1 MMYIIIFQEDMIY
14 FSISVLNKLNEKTVY
29 LYLYW
34 DESVERDKMKVT
46 LGLSQLF

>member
-1 MMYIIIFQEDMIY
+1 MIYIIIFQEDMIY
-14 FSISVLNKLNEKTVY
+14 FSISVNKLNEKTVY

-34 DESVERDKMKVT
+34 DESVEKDKMKVT